1 MLAVDLIS
9 QCAGSYEGPIAS
21 FPSDAAGQ
29 AEATQTAAVNPTAR
43 PQSRF
48 ANVSCVLPP
57 FKPFLPP
64 PPLFLCLLPLHDRF
78 CLKGKEK
85 HSAHTQMPT
94 SSVHANPQPLNF
106 LLCGLS
112 VQL

>member
-29 AEATQTAAVNPTAR
+29 AEATQTAAVTPTAR

-57 FKPFLPP
+57 FKPFPP
-64 PPLFLCLLPLHDRF
+64 PPPFPLPPSHGLQVLFER
-78 CLKGKEK
+78 KEK
-85 HSAHTQMPT
+85 HSAHTLMPT